1 MVPTVSP
8 AHLGPG
14 TRGADQQHADVA
26 EPVSR
31 DQSALVDFWWL
42 AHRDGTG
49 APVLRRSITSIG
61 LATAL
66 LWDMRDQLLIDV
78 NGITV
83 FDERMSSEPTEQG
96 LLNRLITEGAEH
108 PPDTWLDVIA
118 VDGIYDQ
125 TARRLINAGQVKAVG
140 WPRKRY
146 PYVGADPTRAA
157 WPAGRLMSSF
167 RLHGQFEDDDL
178 ILVALVLACGL
189 DEYVFYDD
197 HAQAVAQAR
206 REVRRGDQVLRTL
219 YACTEAAVAKA
230 VTVRR

>member
-1 MVPTVSP
+1 MLIP
-8 AHLGPG
+8 AVGS
-14 TRGADQQHADVA
+14 RGAHKQAA
-26 EPVSR
+26 
-31 DQSALVDFWWL
+31 VDFWWL

-49 APVLRRSITSIG
+49 ASVLHRSITSIG
-61 LATAL
+61 LAAAL
-66 LWDMRDQLLIDV
+66 LWDMRDQLFITAD
-78 NGITV
+78 GIAV
-83 FDERMSSEPTEQG
+83 IDERVSAEPTEQG
-96 LLNRLITEGAEH
+96 LLSRLVAEGTAH
-108 PPDTWLDVIA
+108 PPGTWLDVVA
-118 VDGIYDQ
+118 ADGIYDQ

-206 REVRRGDQVLRTL
+206 REVRRGDQVLQTL
-219 YACTEAAVAKA
+219 YVCTEAAVAKA